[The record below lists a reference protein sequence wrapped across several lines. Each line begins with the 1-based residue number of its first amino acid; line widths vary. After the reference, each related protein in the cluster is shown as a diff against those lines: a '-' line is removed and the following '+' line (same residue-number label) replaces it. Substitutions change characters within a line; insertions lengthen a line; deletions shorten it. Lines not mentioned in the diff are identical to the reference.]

1 MELHTKLGCVGHI
14 REPLGTHGY
23 MKCIFNEQVV
33 MNDEVRLALY
43 KRVYPHKCTE
53 EEKQSF
59 FWCVCFATCCHEWG
73 CNVSPE

>member
-23 MKCIFNEQVV
+23 MKCIFNEQVT

-43 KRVYPHKCTE
+43 KRVFPHKCTE
-53 EEKQSF
+53 EEKSRF
-59 FWCVCFATCCHEWG
+59 FWCVCCESFFQRFE
-73 CNVSPE
+73 VVLLVI